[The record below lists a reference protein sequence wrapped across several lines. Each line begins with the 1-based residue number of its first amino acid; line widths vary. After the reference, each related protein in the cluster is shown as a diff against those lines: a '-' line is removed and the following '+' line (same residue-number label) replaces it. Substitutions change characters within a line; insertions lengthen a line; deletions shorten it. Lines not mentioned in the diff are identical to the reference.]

1 VPRDLTGSGLNTTVT
16 LTFKPPVDDGGY
28 TLGNYQYS
36 INGTDFSTA
45 NTVVDNGDGTRSI
58 TLTGLTSGQTY
69 TNAFKVAA
77 TNPLGTGP
85 AATIAS
91 LTVQRLSLDSLGDT
105 KVDKGPLSMQTVIDT
120 MAVTYTVSPA
130 GVCTQSSGVIT
141 LVAVGTCSVTANQA
155 GDATHV
161 AATTTKSFQVLA
173 ADVVIAVPD
182 APTSLVATRGTGQ
195 IGLSWTAPSSN
206 GGAQITDYVIQY
218 LFGGTWIP
226 FVDGTSSTTNTIVTG
241 LTNGTAYD
249 FRVSAV
255 NSAGQGNWSTS
266 VTSTPATVPGPVTS
280 LSGSLSSTTATVQWT
295 APANPSGASV
305 TGFKVSYKLSNSV
318 TWSTPI
324 DDAASPASL
333 TGLTSGAAY
342 DYLVTAVNAIGE
354 STPTSTVTLQNVDAD
369 SSTALTW
376 VSAGVGIT
384 NYKVLYKITGG
395 SSESEVDTASTN
407 LTRTLSGLV
416 NGTSYEVRVAAYTN
430 AVISSYSSTV

>member
-1 VPRDLTGSGLNTTVT
+1 MGS
-16 LTFKPPVDDGGY
+16 
-28 TLGNYQYS
+28 S
-36 INGTDFSTA
+36 
-45 NTVVDNGDGTRSI
+45 
-58 TLTGLTSGQTY
+58 
-69 TNAFKVAA
+69 
-77 TNPLGTGP
+77 
-85 AATIAS
+85 
-91 LTVQRLSLDSLGDT
+91 
-105 KVDKGPLSMQTVIDT
+105 
-120 MAVTYTVSPA
+120 
-130 GVCTQSSGVIT
+130 
-141 LVAVGTCSVTANQA
+141 
-155 GDATHV
+155 
-161 AATTTKSFQVLA
+161 
-173 ADVVIAVPD
+173 
-182 APTSLVATRGTGQ
+182 
-195 IGLSWTAPSSN
+195 
-206 GGAQITDYVIQY
+206 
-218 LFGGTWIP
+218 
-226 FVDGTSSTTNTIVTG
+226 
-241 LTNGTAYD
+241 
-249 FRVSAV
+249 
-255 NSAGQGNWSTS
+255 S

-295 APANPSGASV
+295 APANPTGASV

-430 AVISSYSSTV
+430 AVISSYSSTVLVTPRTVPSAPVVTATPGTSQVALSWTAPASNGAAITDYVIKYRLNGDVNWITKVDGVNTNTS